1 MEAGADQE
9 LGIAVEIDQRIRA
22 RVALHQLDTRGE
34 VFAALCRGQCL
45 LQVVEHQ
52 LGDALVILD
61 IGRAQHVRY
70 HQQALDAQTLAGF
83 QQ

>member
-34 VFAALCRGQCL
+34 VFTARRGQRL
-45 LQVVEHQ
+45 LQMIEHQ

-61 IGRAQHVRY
+61 IGRAQHVRH